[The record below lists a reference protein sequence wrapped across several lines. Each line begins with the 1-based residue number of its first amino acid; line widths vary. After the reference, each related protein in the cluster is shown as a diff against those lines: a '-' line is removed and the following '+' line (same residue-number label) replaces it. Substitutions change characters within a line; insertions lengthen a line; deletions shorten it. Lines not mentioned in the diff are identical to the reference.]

1 MMDLLLSSAGVPAFA
16 FCADAVKGEQF
27 GAAHPP
33 GTRISHDLPCPD
45 PRNPP

>member
-1 MMDLLLSSAGVPAFA
+1 MLSSMMDLLLSSAGVPAFA

-33 GTRISHDLPCPD
+33 HENLP
-45 PRNPP
+45 